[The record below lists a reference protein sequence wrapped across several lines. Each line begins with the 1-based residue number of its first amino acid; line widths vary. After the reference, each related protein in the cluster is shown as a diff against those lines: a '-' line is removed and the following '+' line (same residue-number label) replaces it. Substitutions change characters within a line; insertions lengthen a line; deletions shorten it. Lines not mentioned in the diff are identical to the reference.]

1 MQKQST
7 KESKW
12 KKFLFSELLIRKNTT
27 HKIAYIAV
35 FVALSI
41 VVNSIGSIP
50 LGFVQF
56 SLTLFLSSLTG
67 IIVGPLFGFGVCFL
81 GDTLGYFI
89 GGGGGGGWTP
99 WIGISMGVAATLS
112 AVILYGIPFKGKVWL
127 YFKLFLVCIATLFI
141 CTYAINTTIAYHYW
155 NTKGLGYKEFV
166 IARMSLQIWNNFINS
181 VLLFVAVP
189 LLKKIKPL
197 RIIL

>member
-1 MQKQST
+1 MSEKRT
-7 KESKW
+7 NESKW
-12 KKFLFSELLIRKNTT
+12 KKFLFSEVLIQKNAS

-35 FVALSI
+35 LAALNV
-41 VVNSIGSIP
+41 VVNAVGVIS

-56 SLTLFLSSLTG
+56 SLTLFMSSLTG
-67 IIVGPLFGFGVCFL
+67 IILGPLFGFGACFL

-89 GGGGGGGWTP
+89 GGGSGGGWTP
-99 WIGISMGVAATLS
+99 WVGISMGVAAVIA
-112 AVILYGIPFKGKVWL
+112 AVIVNGIPRKGKVWL
-127 YFKLFLVCIATLFI
+127 YVKLLIVCVLSLVV
-141 CTYAINTTIAYHYW
+141 CTYAINTTAGYYYW

-166 IARMSLQIWNNFINS
+166 LARMSFQIWNNVINS

-189 LLKKIKPL
+189 HLRRIKPL